1 MYYNE
6 QILLQTENE
15 YQNPR
20 SVGTKSFTLLQ
31 IPHLIKKNHPVKLFE
46 HECLRTKKL
55 NLFSSIIISSNV
67 TGSKEIN

>member
-31 IPHLIKKNHPVKLFE
+31 TPHLIKKKPQLN
-46 HECLRTKKL
+46 CL
-55 NLFSSIIISSNV
+55 NMNA
-67 TGSKEIN
+67 